1 MKLSDLREYS
11 QYFGVAEQILLSA
24 TNMVASIVVV
34 KAADVRWF
42 GIYSFIFVLCT
53 LVSAFLSTLLHRQM
67 ILLIASHDEAK
78 RREVFL
84 ATLTLQSAALLFAGF
99 VVALVLL
106 LAGNTIESL
115 TLYRQ
120 EITAAAVF
128 VALYNT
134 YDLCRQY
141 LYVVDRQIYSFR
153 TTAIY
158 MVTLLSLLLWVFL
171 KSETSSVVTLVYY
184 SISVALLVC
193 LCSNRLCQKA
203 VLSAR
208 WLGWRYIG
216 TVLSDYFD
224 QGRFR
229 LIGLVVTWLQNQSM
243 NPFLMWIGGPLV
255 AGYFSLARLIVM
267 PMAVVNQGLT
277 ASTTPGLRRTF
288 QAKGVHELTRSI
300 RRLSLMNLVFSCL
313 YIVVLAI
320 GHFSGLFDRFVP
332 EYEQVRWFLL
342 IWIATLLV
350 TMNRFWI
357 GQYFVVSMQFR
368 FMMYVGICALA
379 VSLTGMIGVG
389 YGLGNVYLAL
399 LFVIVG
405 ELVTIA
411 MFVHRRNQKAA

>member
-1 MKLSDLREYS
+1 MKPFNLREYS

-34 KAADVRWF
+34 QTADVRWF

-67 ILLIASHDEAK
+67 ILLIASRDEAK
-78 RREVFL
+78 RQDVFL

-99 VVALVLL
+99 LLTFVLL
-106 LAGNTIESL
+106 LAANTIESL
-115 TLYRQ
+115 TLYRH
-120 EITAAAVF
+120 EITAAAIF
-128 VALYNT
+128 IALYNT

-141 LYVVDRQIYSFR
+141 LYVMDRQIYSFR

-158 MVTLLSLLLWVFL
+158 TVTLLSLLLWVYL
-171 KSETSSVVTLVYY
+171 ESETGSVVSLVYL
-184 SISVALLVC
+184 SISIALLVC
-193 LCSNRLCQKA
+193 LCSNRECQRA
-203 VLSAR
+203 ALNAQ
-208 WLGWRYIG
+208 WLGWRYVSS
-216 TVLSDYFD
+216 VLSEYFD

-255 AGYFSLARLIVM
+255 AGYFSLARLMVM

-277 ASTTPGLRRTF
+277 ASTTPHLRRTY
-288 QAKGVHELTRSI
+288 QSQGARELTRRI
-300 RRLSLMNLVFSCL
+300 RRLSRLNLVFSCL
-313 YIVVLAI
+313 YIAILVI
-320 GHFSGLFDRFVP
+320 GHYSGLFDRFVP
-332 EYEQVRWFLL
+332 EYDQVRWFLL
-342 IWIATLLV
+342 IWVVTLLV

-357 GQYFVVSMQFR
+357 GQFFVVSMQFR

-379 VSLTGMIGVG
+379 VSLTGMVGVG
-389 YGLGNVYLAL
+389 YGLGNVYFAL
-399 LFVIVG
+399 MFVIVG

-411 MFVHRRNQKAA
+411 LFVRKRNRDAT

>member
-67 ILLIASHDEAK
+67 ILLIASHNEAK

-99 VVALVLL
+99 LLALVLL
-106 LAGNTIESL
+106 LAGNTIDSL

-120 EITAAAVF
+120 EITAAAIF

-141 LYVVDRQIYSFR
+141 LYVMDRQIYSFR

-158 MVTLLSLLLWVFL
+158 TVTLLSLLFWVFL
-171 KSETSSVVTLVYY
+171 ESETGSVVALVYF
-184 SISVALLVC
+184 SISFALLVC
-193 LCSNRLCQKA
+193 LCSNRVCQRA
-203 VLSAR
+203 VLNAR
-208 WLGWRYIG
+208 WLGWRYVA

-229 LIGLVVTWLQNQSM
+229 LIGLAVTWLQNQSM

-255 AGYFSLARLIVM
+255 AGYFSLARLMVM

-277 ASTTPGLRRTF
+277 ASTTPSLRRTF

-300 RRLSLMNLVFSCL
+300 RRLSLLNLVFSCL
-313 YIVVLAI
+313 YITILAI

-389 YGLGNVYLAL
+389 YALGNVYLAL

-411 MFVHRRNQKAA
+411 MFINRRKQNVQ

>member
-1 MKLSDLREYS
+1 
-11 QYFGVAEQILLSA
+11 
-24 TNMVASIVVV
+24 MVASIVVV

-53 LVSAFLSTLLHRQM
+53 LVSAFLSTFLHRQM
-67 ILLIASHDEAK
+67 ILFIASHDEEK
-78 RREVFL
+78 RQEVFL
-84 ATLTLQSAALLFAGF
+84 ATLTLQSAALLSAGSMLVF
-99 VVALVLL
+99 VLL
-106 LAGNTIESL
+106 VAGDTIESI

-120 EITAAAVF
+120 EITAAAIF

-134 YDLCRQY
+134 CDLCRQY
-141 LYVVDRQIYSFR
+141 LYVMDLQIYSFR
-153 TTAIY
+153 TSAIY
-158 MVTLLSLLLWVFL
+158 TITLLSLLLWVFL
-171 KSETSSVVTLVYY
+171 KSDTSSVVALVYS
-184 SISVALLVC
+184 SISFALLVS
-193 LCSNRLCQKA
+193 LCSNRVCQRA

-208 WLGWRYIG
+208 WLGWRYIA

-229 LIGLVVTWLQNQSM
+229 IIGLVVTWLQNQSM

-277 ASTTPGLRRTF
+277 ASTTPRLRRTF
-288 QAKGVHELTRSI
+288 QAKGIHELTHSI
-300 RRLSLMNLVFSCL
+300 RRLSLLNLVFSCL
-313 YIVVLAI
+313 YIAI
-320 GHFSGLFDRFVP
+320 LVIAHFSGLLDRFVP
-332 EYEQVRWFLL
+332 EYKQVRWFLL

-379 VSLTGMIGVG
+379 VSLTGMVGVG
-389 YGLGNVYLAL
+389 YALGNVYIAL

-411 MFVHRRNQKAA
+411 MFVHRLKRDAN